1 MNDETFK
8 IPRGQEW
15 LIGRMQSL
23 GYKGNPG
30 GMCFGLCEM
39 ARQAVQLGLKE
50 YSLFQERLKQIA
62 LIPIEN
68 FPEEMERIKAQRL
81 ALFQKAK
88 QQAKEE
94 LEDRNEGVAID
105 KHMINDLA
113 NDKFI
118 SLMADLPV
126 EDRARLSIDMFLDG
140 VELYFHPSDYPMLF
154 HSQMKHQISNAA
166 AILVE
171 PNQLQQKKLQGE
183 LPAPLIFSGSYGTE
197 DLYSY
202 LAILQKQLKDC
213 KNPIPLR
220 LNSENH
226 ALCLIFDPSEDETN
240 CWTLFDPNKMDN
252 MDEPGGEESG
262 DYIERGFCGEEQK
275 PKIEFATWIHF
286 PSNEDRLRFQENATA
301 ENAEW
306 SNMHSLTDFNSN
318 WLNIALYNG
327 DIEAIKN
334 FLDIGFN
341 ILEKNNRG
349 LDYLDLAI
357 VYDHPDIVQ
366 LFLQKIPKTELHSG
380 YLIKAIDCGNL
391 EMTKMLLEA
400 GLDPMEIDKS
410 ISKSPLDFSA
420 QKSHLPDN
428 KNTIH
433 QEIYKAVQTKAES
446 FHKKE
451 NTLKQRQKE
460 LTISPSERVEDRV
473 KPKPLHKIDKA
484 YVNVMSIAA
493 PTREDNIRRVLRLL
507 DSDLMKN
514 QERATPDIIREIRE
528 KIGKINPKETLSVIT
543 ILNEIRGAIASMD
556 EKEEEKNDVVVS
568 VLDVFANKQ
577 NSTFQI
583 IRDELEA
590 IPELK
595 MDNRNNLP

>member
-568 VLDVFANKQ
+568 VLDVFANKK

>member
-8 IPRGQEW
+8 IPNGQEW

-39 ARQAVQLGLKE
+39 ARQAVQLGSKE

-68 FPEEMERIKAQRL
+68 FPEEIERIKAQRL

-94 LEDRNEGVAID
+94 LEEKNEGVALD
-105 KHMINDLA
+105 KHINDLA
-113 NDKFI
+113 NEKFI
-118 SLMADLPV
+118 SLMADLPL

-140 VELYFHPSDYPMLF
+140 VELYFHPSVYPMLF
-154 HSQMKHQISNAA
+154 HSQMKHQISDAA

-171 PNQLQQKKLQGE
+171 PNQLQQKKLRGE
-183 LPAPLIFSGSYGTE
+183 LPSPLVFTGSYGTE

-226 ALCLIFDPSEDETN
+226 ALCLVFDPSEDEEN
-240 CWTLFDPNKMDN
+240 CWTLFDPNKMAN

-262 DYIERGFCGEEQK
+262 DYIERGFCGEGEQK
-275 PKIEFATWIHF
+275 PTIEFSTWIHF
-286 PSNEDRLRFQENATA
+286 PSNEDKLMFQANATA

-306 SNMHSLTDFNSN
+306 NNMHNPTDFNRN
-318 WLNIALYNG
+318 LLNIAIYNG

-366 LFLQKIPKTELHSG
+366 LFLEKIPKTQLHSG

-391 EMTKMLLEA
+391 KMTKMLLEA
-400 GLDPMEIDKS
+400 GLDPMAIDKS
-410 ISKSPLDFSA
+410 LNKSPLDFSA

-433 QEIYKAVQTKAES
+433 QEIYEAVKTKAES

-451 NTLKQRQKE
+451 NKSFKNKLISIKE
-460 LTISPSERVEDRV
+460 AESDPEVS
-473 KPKPLHKIDKA
+473 
-484 YVNVMSIAA
+484 
-493 PTREDNIRRVLRLL
+493 DNLRR
-507 DSDLMKN
+507 KY
-514 QERATPDIIREIRE
+514 
-528 KIGKINPKETLSVIT
+528 
-543 ILNEIRGAIASMD
+543 
-556 EKEEEKNDVVVS
+556 
-568 VLDVFANKQ
+568 
-577 NSTFQI
+577 
-583 IRDELEA
+583 
-590 IPELK
+590 
-595 MDNRNNLP
+595 